1 MASVE
6 QILADKSVEAMFFAE
21 IDRMSKIVC
30 QAVMELLRSKSIKGE
45 KFPNLKVV
53 WAAINRADDE
63 GFAYEVEK
71 LNPAQANHRFEIT
84 VDVPN
89 RQF

>member
-21 IDRMSKIVC
+21 IDRMPKIVC
-30 QAVMELLRSKSIKGE
+30 QAVMELLQFKSIKGE
-45 KFPNLKVV
+45 QFPNLKVV
-53 WAAINRADDE
+53 WAAINLDDDE
-63 GFAYEVEK
+63 GFANEVEK

-84 VDVPN
+84 IDVPN
-89 RQF
+89 RQL